1 MGSREDAEEGE
12 GKGEERWENG
22 WDSRELTQ
30 TEQLLMPDRQC
41 IRFVPLSHLILP
53 QLRDLGTIIIL
64 SLQAGK
70 QHLGDFNNLPRIT
83 KAVSCC

>member
-12 GKGEERWENG
+12 GEERGSG

-30 TEQLLMPDRQC
+30 TEQLLMPGRQC
-41 IRFVPLSHLILP
+41 IQFVPLSHLILP
-53 QLRDLGTIIIL
+53 QLRDLGTVIIL

-70 QHLGDFNNLPRIT
+70 RHLGDFNNLPRIT
-83 KAVSCC
+83 KAMSCC